1 MPQGAR
7 ENATDLRIV
16 FFDVNVPSP
25 VLDIHLSPVR
35 SVARLPSRLP
45 EVIELRNQ
53 SFDRYRDR

>member
-7 ENATDLRIV
+7 ENASDLRIV
-16 FFDVNVPSP
+16 SFDVNVPSP

-53 SFDRYRDR
+53 SFDR